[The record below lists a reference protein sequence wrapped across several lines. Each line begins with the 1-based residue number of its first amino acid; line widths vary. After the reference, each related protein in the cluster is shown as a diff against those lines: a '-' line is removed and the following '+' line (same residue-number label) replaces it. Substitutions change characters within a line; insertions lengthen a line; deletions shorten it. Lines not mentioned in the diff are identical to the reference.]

1 MPTPILLLAPTPAV
15 YRSLRRQLR
24 GLTPESILVP
34 GGRFLR
40 ALPRPLARR
49 VCALNGAEGRAIRA
63 TPQFEVKPELS
74 RRQLQ
79 VLEQLRLGLPN
90 KTIASRLHLSEA
102 TVKSHVSAVLRI
114 LGAANRTEA
123 IYKAARADLDSR
135 LAIHTVEARITAAPS
150 QVAVEGHSENSSHPR
165 MVAQTR
171 SRNFTDWV
179 EEMSLTPKER
189 VRQ

>member
-1 MPTPILLLAPTPAV
+1 V
-15 YRSLRRQLR
+15 LRIQ
-24 GLTPESILVP
+24 P
-34 GGRFLR
+34 R
-40 ALPRPLARR
+40 AEAK
-49 VCALNGAEGRAIRA
+49 
-63 TPQFEVKPELS
+63 FEAKPERPRAKPPLS

-79 VLEQLRLGLPN
+79 VLQQLRLGLPN

-102 TVKSHVSAVLRI
+102 TVKSHVSAILRA
-114 LGAANRTEA
+114 LGAVNRTEA
-123 IYKAARADLDSR
+123 IYKVDRENLDSR

-150 QVAVEGHSENSSHPR
+150 QVAVEGHSENNNHPR